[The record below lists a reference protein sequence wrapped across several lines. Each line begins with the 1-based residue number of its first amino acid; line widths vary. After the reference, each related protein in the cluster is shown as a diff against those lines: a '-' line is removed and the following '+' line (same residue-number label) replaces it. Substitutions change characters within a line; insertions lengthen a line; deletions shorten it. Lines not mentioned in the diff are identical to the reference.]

1 MIFEGEFF
9 VIHINDVACNHEMK
23 VLIFTKTESSAA
35 YAVSVLVSEN
45 MREYDSGSEV
55 LKIITGIISEK
66 I

>member
-1 MIFEGEFF
+1 MI
-9 VIHINDVACNHEMK
+9 IACNHEMK
-23 VLIFTKTESSAA
+23 ALILTESSAA

-55 LKIITGIISEK
+55 LNMITGIILGK